1 MDKNRILIV
10 EDDDEINTLIKD
22 VLSRRGYETTS
33 AYSGTEAL
41 LCIENN
47 KFDAIILDLM
57 LPGISG
63 EALIEKVRKVN
74 KMPIIV
80 ASAKPDVEDRINVLK
95 LGADDFLG
103 KPFNI
108 NELVARVDSQ
118 IRRYTQYSSV
128 IQENNIRYKNLIL
141 DRDSHNVKVNGHD
154 INLTMREFAI
164 LALLLSNPKKVFT
177 RANIFES
184 VWESS
189 FLGDENTVNVHISN
203 IRNKIAEYDKDEYIH
218 TVWGIGFKIN

>member
-63 EALIEKVRKVN
+63 ESLIEKVRKVN

>member
-164 LALLLSNPKKVFT
+164 LDLLLSNSKKVFT

>member
-80 ASAKPDVEDRINVLK
+80 VSAKPDVEDRINVLK

>member
-22 VLSRRGYETTS
+22 VLSRRGYEITS

-63 EALIEKVRKVN
+63 ESLIEKVRKVN